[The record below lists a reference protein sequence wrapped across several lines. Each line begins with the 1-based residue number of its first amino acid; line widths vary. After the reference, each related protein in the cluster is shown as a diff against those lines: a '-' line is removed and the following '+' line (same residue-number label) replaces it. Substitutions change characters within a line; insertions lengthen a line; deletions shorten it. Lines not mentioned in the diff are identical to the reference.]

1 METPRRRSQNR
12 EPKAEET
19 PAAGTA
25 SDIRSAENC
34 VNTVRDLQDELK
46 NAKKTLINAD
56 NCVVSRVSMME
67 KLEFLEKTL
76 PDTVKKAAI
85 IVRDEQII
93 RDDVE

>member
-46 NAKKTLINAD
+46 NAKKTLDRGCEKYYYYTARKQKLPLLTL
-56 NCVVSRVSMME
+56 VAMRGRVNKSVFQE
-67 KLEFLEKTL
+67 TG
-76 PDTVKKAAI
+76 
-85 IVRDEQII
+85 VR
-93 RDDVE
+93 